1 MKAVAT
7 DFERA
12 RQRARWLTLTLG
24 VLGLGC
30 YLGLSPTLAPKV
42 AAAPTPDVSTV
53 LAIELLRATRPVVAT
68 EPLPKDVVPEEP
80 ATTSMLEPEP
90 PAPVVTQ
97 TVSAPTPQADM
108 PPPVASKPKR
118 VVRPKPKRATS
129 SARVNEAKPSD
140 VPHEVTPNTIAS
152 TQTEASAPKV
162 PSSPPQAVP
171 RQTADQEAAELNRLI
186 AIVNEHKHYP
196 RRARQNNETGR
207 LTISVTLDSS
217 GKVSDVSLASGHPSR
232 LLQQAALEAAQP
244 LRGLVTKLSGPRTI
258 HIPIVFTL
266 DD

>member
-1 MKAVAT
+1 MKVVAT

-12 RQRARWLTLTLG
+12 RQRARWLTMTLG
-24 VLGLGC
+24 VLGLGT
-30 YLGLSPTLAPKV
+30 YLGLAPTLTPKV
-42 AAAPTPDVSTV
+42 VAAPTLDVSTV
-53 LAIELLRATRPVVAT
+53 LAIEVLSAPRPVVAS
-68 EPLPKDVVPEEP
+68 EPIPKAVPTDV
-80 ATTSMLEPEP
+80 
-90 PAPVVTQ
+90 
-97 TVSAPTPQADM
+97 
-108 PPPVASKPKR
+108 PPPVAPKPQR
-118 VVRPKPKRATS
+118 VVRPKPKPATV
-129 SARVNEAKPSD
+129 SARANATQPSHLPQALTPSTALSSQSEAR
-140 VPHEVTPNTIAS
+140 VPEVPA
-152 TQTEASAPKV
+152 A
-162 PSSPPQAVP
+162 PPQAAP
-171 RQTADQEAAELNRLI
+171 RHTADQEAAELHRLI

>member
-7 DFERA
+7 DFEQA
-12 RQRARWLTLTLG
+12 RQRARWLTMTLG
-24 VLGLGC
+24 VLGLGT
-30 YLGLSPTLAPKV
+30 YVGLAPSFAPKV
-42 AAAPTPDVSTV
+42 EAAPTLDVSAV
-53 LAIELLRATRPVVAT
+53 LAIEVVSAHRPVVVS
-68 EPLPKDVVPEEP
+68 EPILTAVPLDAP
-80 ATTSMLEPEP
+80 ANAPMPEPEP

-97 TVSAPTPQADM
+97 TVSAPAPQAYV
-108 PPPVASKPKR
+108 PPPVAPKPQR
-118 VVRPKPKRATS
+118 AVRPKPKWVAG
-129 SARVNEAKPSD
+129 SARANATQPSNL
-140 VPHEVTPNTIAS
+140 PQAQTQS
-152 TQTEASAPKV
+152 TALSSQTEASAPEASV
-162 PSSPPQAVP
+162 APPQAAP
-171 RQTADQEAAELNRLI
+171 RHTAGEEAAELNRLI

-196 RRARQNNETGR
+196 RRARQNSETGR

>member
-12 RQRARWLTLTLG
+12 RQRARWLTMTLG
-24 VLGLGC
+24 VLGLGT
-30 YLGLSPTLAPKV
+30 YLGLAPTLTPKV
-42 AAAPTPDVSTV
+42 AAAPTLDVSTV
-53 LAIELLRATRPVVAT
+53 LAIEVVSAPRPVVAP
-68 EPLPKDVVPEEP
+68 EPIPKAVPTDVP
-80 ATTSMLEPEP
+80 ATAPVPEPEP

-97 TVSAPTPQADM
+97 TVSAPAPQADV
-108 PPPVASKPKR
+108 PPPVVPKPQR
-118 VVRPKPKRATS
+118 VVRPKPKHAAVSTRANATPPSNLPQALTPSTTLS
-129 SARVNEAKPSD
+129 SQSEARVPEAPA
-140 VPHEVTPNTIAS
+140 T
-152 TQTEASAPKV
+152 
-162 PSSPPQAVP
+162 PPQAAP
-171 RQTADQEAAELNRLI
+171 RHTADQEAAELQRLI

>member
-12 RQRARWLTLTLG
+12 RQRARWLTMTLG
-24 VLGLGC
+24 ILGLGT
-30 YLGLSPTLAPKV
+30 YVGLSPSLTPKV
-42 AAAPTPDVSTV
+42 AAAPTLDVSTV
-53 LAIELLRATRPVVAT
+53 LAIEVVSAPRPVVT
-68 EPLPKDVVPEEP
+68 SEPVPKAVPSDVP
-80 ATTSMLEPEP
+80 ATAPVPEPEP

-97 TVSAPTPQADM
+97 TVSTPVV
-108 PPPVASKPKR
+108 PKPQR
-118 VVRPKPKRATS
+118 VVRPKPKRAAV
-129 SARVNEAKPSD
+129 SARAHTTQPSHLPQALTPSTALSSQSEAR
-140 VPHEVTPNTIAS
+140 VP
-152 TQTEASAPKV
+152 EAPAA
-162 PSSPPQAVP
+162 PPQAAP
-171 RQTADQEAAELNRLI
+171 RHTTDQEATELHRLI

-258 HIPIVFTL
+258 HIPIIFTL